1 SRDAAVRRLRAQL
14 VTGSIVGELRHGP
27 RGIAHAHDPPELV
40 VRVRPR
46 GSVGRDE
53 ARRVA
58 RGVPKETFG
67 VAEGVR
73 DLDDVA
79 EIVVAILPLVPE
91 RVLRAREPP
100 VLVTVLPRA
109 TLEIGAADRPVL
121 VVVVDA
127 HLAAVR
133 RRRGRETTELV
144 VLERALRDAVF
155 ERKHELAP
163 LVVLVLRATAKRGN
177 LLDDLPRLVVVIAR
191 HRAVAVDDLGHRLGG
206 EIAQGPLFEALRA
219 RRVDAA
225 TVRVVAEGV
234 DGAAAPRFAHH
245 AIVRVVLVADLR
257 RDRVGDADETTA
269 GVVFE
274 RCHAQ
279 ARPLEPHLREATER
293 VVEEREPAPRAR

>member
-1 SRDAAVRRLRAQL
+1 PRVVFELDALIAGADDRLEAPGGRVFEGLGDAIPVPPHDGASRGIVFVRKALSRPIDDGEDASGLGVPLEAQHPAVGFDALDELTAGVVPIANDAAVRPILGEQAIGIVVFVSRDAAVRRLRAQL

-144 VLERALRDAVF
+144 VLERALRDAVL

-163 LVVLVLRATAKRGN
+163 LVVLVLRATANR
-177 LLDDLPRLVVVIAR
+177 
-191 HRAVAVDDLGHRLGG
+191 
-206 EIAQGPLFEALRA
+206 
-219 RRVDAA
+219 
-225 TVRVVAEGV
+225 
-234 DGAAAPRFAHH
+234 
-245 AIVRVVLVADLR
+245 
-257 RDRVGDADETTA
+257 
-269 GVVFE
+269 
-274 RCHAQ
+274 
-279 ARPLEPHLREATER
+279 
-293 VVEEREPAPRAR
+293 